1 MIKANRDQEDVIDE
15 EANNENEVIWEVA
28 TANTSI
34 KPVTVVVVTINA
46 FLADE
51 AVTRPRHYF
60 YFTFRTEFIKFDL
73 IDHLL
78 YGGFQKEKL
87 TSKEFNGIVSEP
99 FIC

>member
-1 MIKANRDQEDVIDE
+1 MKAN
-15 EANNENEVIWEVA
+15 A
-28 TANTSI
+28 SI

-73 IDHLL
+73 IDHHLN
-78 YGGFQKEKL
+78 GFQKEKL
-87 TSKEFNGIVSEP
+87 TSNEFYGIVSEP
-99 FIC
+99 FVC